1 MKDRSI
7 LKVGRRILLLL
18 LSLLL
23 ILPIFA
29 FSESE
34 PWTCPSCGQTGNTG
48 NFCPNCA
55 TGRPISDTEVN
66 LNLTQ
71 IRGETNRVM
80 VNILR
85 IDGSSYLTA
94 KKNKYQY
101 APEKAIDEDPSTCW
115 EFSAKKG
122 LKGKAWL
129 AMIIEGE
136 TVDEV
141 WIRNGIQTTDTKGNA
156 QYPLYSRLQDIQL
169 QINYNDDRE
178 SKILDFTLPDENTGD
193 WIKLDIGRQE
203 NVYDVWLYI
212 QSIYKGK
219 SKADTVCL
227 SEFML
232 VQYAPAEFAMPS
244 WRWTSE

>member
-55 TGRPISDTEVN
+55 AGRPISDTEVN

-85 IDGSSYLTA
+85 IDGSSYITA

-115 EFSAKKG
+115 EFSAKKD

>member
-1 MKDRSI
+1 MKDKSI
-7 LKVGRRILLLL
+7 LTAGRRVFLIL
-18 LSLLL
+18 LSLFLV
-23 ILPIFA
+23 LPAFA
-29 FSESE
+29 VSESE

-48 NFCPNCA
+48 TFCPNCA
-55 TGRPISDTEVN
+55 AGRPISDTEVN

-71 IRGETNRVM
+71 IRGETNRVR
-80 VNILR
+80 VDILR
-85 IDGSSYLTA
+85 IDGSSYIKGKT
-94 KKNKYQY
+94 NKYQY
-101 APEKAIDEDPSTCW
+101 EPAKAIDEDPSTCW

-141 WIRNGIQTTDTKGNA
+141 WIINGNQTTDKKGNA

-178 SKILDFTLPDENTGD
+178 SKILDFTLPDENTGE
-193 WIKLDIGRQE
+193 WIKLDIGRHE
-203 NVYDVWLYI
+203 NVYDVWLYV

-227 SEFML
+227 SEVML
-232 VQYAPAEFAMPS
+232 VQNAPADFAMPN